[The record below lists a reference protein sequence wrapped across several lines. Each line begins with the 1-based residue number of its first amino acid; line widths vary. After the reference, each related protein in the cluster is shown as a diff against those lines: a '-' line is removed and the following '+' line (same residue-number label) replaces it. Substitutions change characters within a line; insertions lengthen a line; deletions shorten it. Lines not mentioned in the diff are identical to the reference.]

1 MVSEWPRSANS
12 VSSVVAS
19 VCRYCLYVDL
29 LMASGTAWS
38 LIGTED
44 HAVPPSLQEQ
54 MSTHAG
60 AHISFV
66 KASHLSLITRPNAV
80 VDIIDYAVHATS

>member
-1 MVSEWPRSANS
+1 MPANLRRPAG
-12 VSSVVAS
+12 VRLRWLA
-19 VCRYCLYVDL
+19 
-29 LMASGTAWS
+29 

-66 KASHLSLITRPNAV
+66 NAGHLSLITRPNAV
-80 VDIIDYAVHATS
+80 VDIIDRAAQATS